1 MFFIGFLIFNL
12 INFFWLADAIN
23 QYFFSLSISLGFY
36 RDAKLALKNL
46 LQLNEK
52 YVPALKVMAEC
63 LLNESREYLLQAI
76 DKNVVD
82 NCQDAVTYLV
92 TAIEES
98 SK

>member
-1 MFFIGFLIFNL
+1 MFHRTYQYFLLYINLKFFFI
-12 INFFWLADAIN
+12 
-23 QYFFSLSISLGFY
+23 SSLGFY

-92 TAIEES
+92 TAIQES